1 MVIVATSISLEA
13 PKEGLLIS
21 LKKQARSK
29 HQNQY
34 FLFATPMR
42 KPQEAQFEVATKR
55 EWFRFLHA
63 QSKEFTEFGIEIFS
77 TIWSDRDYVV

>member
-1 MVIVATSISLEA
+1 MVIVATSILLEA

-34 FLFATPMR
+34 FLFATPMG
-42 KPQEAQFEVATKR
+42 KPQEAQFEVATER
-55 EWFRFLHA
+55 E
-63 QSKEFTEFGIEIFS
+63 
-77 TIWSDRDYVV
+77 